1 MKYEYKNSI
10 VNVKCSECNSLI
22 MQCDNCLK
30 VFKPNEN
37 IICCKDKIKHYCKD
51 CYNKIILKDSIDS
64 FTINP
69 INFILHCPN
78 CDSIII
84 DCEYCNKFFNEKENV
99 YCNNGETHICEKCYD
114 KIKGDKND

>member
-37 IICCKDKIKHYCKD
+37 IICNEMRHYCEN
-51 CYNKIILKDSIDS
+51 CYTLIIIKNE
-64 FTINP
+64 INL
-69 INFILHCPN
+69 FSLSSSTYILHCDV
-78 CDSIII
+78 CDSVIK
-84 DCEYCNKFFNEKENV
+84 DCEYCNTPLYSDNIV
-99 YCNNGETHICEKCYD
+99 YCSKNGEHICEKCYN
-114 KIKGDKND
+114 KIKSDKND